1 MKKRDYESPTRR
13 PGSKAQLPQSVNT
26 PTASSARSQRKP
38 STTAMQAATLAR
50 REDRPSA
57 SSSPRQTASSSAP
70 KTTKSLALQFTPL
83 SSNRIATS
91 GSSHSANAPLQSA
104 IRQCFTPRAP
114 PSPRFSVITVSPHS
128 KQRTAWPPP
137 VNARW
142 GPHSSEEQTSE
153 EHTSEL
159 QSLMRQS

>member
-1 MKKRDYESPTRR
+1 MYACVCLDVVIVFCFKQKTAYEMRISDW
-13 PGSKAQLPQSVNT
+13 
-26 PTASSARSQRKP
+26 SSDVCSFDL
-38 STTAMQAATLAR
+38 AMQAATLAR

-91 GSSHSANAPLQSA
+91 GSSHSAYALLQSA

-114 PSPRFSVITVSPHS
+114 PSPRDRKRVVSGKSVSVRVDSGGGG
-128 KQRTAWPPP
+128 R
-137 VNARW
+137 
-142 GPHSSEEQTSE
+142 
-153 EHTSEL
+153 
-159 QSLMRQS
+159 

>member
-26 PTASSARSQRKP
+26 PTASSAHSQRKP

-70 KTTKSLALQFTPL
+70 KTTKSLELQFTPL
-83 SSNRIATS
+83 SSNRIATRRS
-91 GSSHSANAPLQSA
+91 RDRKST
-104 IRQCFTPRAP
+104 RQK
-114 PSPRFSVITVSPHS
+114 PS
-128 KQRTAWPPP
+128 
-137 VNARW
+137 
-142 GPHSSEEQTSE
+142 
-153 EHTSEL
+153 
-159 QSLMRQS
+159 